1 MPKKSRWTCEQIKTK
16 FHLISDQELKILLA
30 EFWEILVPSTGQL
43 RFQTIAVQPNPLNK
57 RLSNSNKGTRR

>member
-30 EFWEILVPSTGQL
+30 EFWEILVPCTSQL
-43 RFQTIAVQPNPLNK
+43 KFQTIAVQPNPLNK
-57 RLSNSNKGTRR
+57 RLSNSNKRTRQ